1 MGSTLTNL
9 VAHIIFGTK
18 NRFPVIAETI
28 EPRLYEYMGGIIR
41 GEGSI
46 LLAIGGMPDHIH
58 VLAKIRANQSMVEMV
73 KRIKGNSSRW
83 INNNRLVDEHFGWQD
98 GYGAFSVSQSQY
110 DLVKQYILGQ
120 KEHHKKRTFQEEFV
134 DFLAKQGIEFN
145 EKYLWS

>member
-58 VLAKIRANQSMVEMV
+58 VLAKIRADQKNICGHNDPAPFQGAAYM
-73 KRIKGNSSRW
+73 
-83 INNNRLVDEHFGWQD
+83 NNANRGLKPTALCLHPAGM
-98 GYGAFSVSQSQY
+98 
-110 DLVKQYILGQ
+110 
-120 KEHHKKRTFQEEFV
+120 KKC
-134 DFLAKQGIEFN
+134 LP
-145 EKYLWS
+145 L